1 MKIPKWQH
9 DHARYYK
16 RGKLV
21 FYFLSN
27 AAKTCLYGLKIL
39 ENIEIDYFFQ
49 SRAFF
54 HLYSNPH
61 TSYFSAFKEFRD
73 YQINCFESLW
83 NNFDS
88 FVCQPT
94 GSAKLIKFQILP
106 FLSFARENP
115 GVTKE
120 TLLKTCHYK
129 ALIISPLLSLMHD
142 QLTALKNIGV
152 RPGCLSNNKEDQKLL
167 EVR

>member
-1 MKIPKWQH
+1 MEENNDGIKVVVSI
-9 DHARYYK
+9 
-16 RGKLV
+16 
-21 FYFLSN
+21 LS
-27 AAKTCLYGLKIL
+27 I
-39 ENIEIDYFFQ
+39 
-49 SRAFF
+49 
-54 HLYSNPH
+54 
-61 TSYFSAFKEFRD
+61 KEFGD
-73 YQINCFESLW
+73 YQIKCFECLL

-88 FVCQPT
+88 FACQPT
-94 GSAKLIKFQILP
+94 GSGKSIIFQALP
-106 FLSFARENP
+106 FLSFAREKP
-115 GVTKE
+115 DVTNE